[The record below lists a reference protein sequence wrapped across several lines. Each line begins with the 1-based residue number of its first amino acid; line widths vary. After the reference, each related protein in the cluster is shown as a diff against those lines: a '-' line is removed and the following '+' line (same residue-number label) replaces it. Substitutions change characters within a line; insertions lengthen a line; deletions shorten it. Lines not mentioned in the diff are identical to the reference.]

1 MRQSV
6 RCFSQS
12 SKRVERWSA
21 AILIGWAL
29 LILLALILGLTSC
42 SRYNPALYPSYDVLN
57 PGPEVRKN
65 PIAFTADGNLIVTPA
80 FIQWVDEL
88 KQEIIKL
95 RKGK

>member
-1 MRQSV
+1 MR
-6 RCFSQS
+6 S
-12 SKRVERWSA
+12 SNRADRWSGRILA
-21 AILIGWAL
+21 GWLILI
-29 LILLALILGLTSC
+29 ILAFVLALASC